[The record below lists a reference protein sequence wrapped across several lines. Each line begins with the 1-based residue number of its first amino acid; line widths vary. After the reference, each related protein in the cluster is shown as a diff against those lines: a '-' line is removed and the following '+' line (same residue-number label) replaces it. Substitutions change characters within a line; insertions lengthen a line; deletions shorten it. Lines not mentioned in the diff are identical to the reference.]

1 MSNTTTE
8 QDVSAPTIEFLA
20 ITGFGWAYA
29 DSPAMAIQKA
39 QSNVSYGAKKPRKGT
54 KKWEE
59 AQAKIQLWMVPSTWH
74 GTDNYRPVDE
84 DGNPVGILLHGH
96 YKPEDKTAQYEVM
109 DSAIKGWLE
118 KR

>member
-1 MSNTTTE
+1 MSKITTE
-8 QDVSAPTIEFLA
+8 QDVSTKIEFLA

-39 QSNVSYGAKKPRKGT
+39 QSNISYGAKPRKGS

-59 AQAKIQLWMVPSTWH
+59 AQDKIQLWMVPSNCH
-74 GTDNYRPVDE
+74 GTENFRPVDE

-96 YKPEDKTAQYEVM
+96 YKPEDKVTQFGVM
-109 DSAIKGWLE
+109 DKAIKGWLE

>member
-1 MSNTTTE
+1 MSNTTTK

-29 DSPAMAIQKA
+29 DSPAMAIQHA
-39 QSNVSYGAKKPRKGT
+39 QSNLAYGASPRRGS
-54 KKWEE
+54 KKWKE

-74 GTDNYRPVDE
+74 EVDNYRPVDE

-96 YKPEDKTAQYEVM
+96 YKPEDKVTQFGVM
-109 DSAIKGWLE
+109 DKAIKGWLE